1 VTDVTRSENEGWSG
15 YGAERSQP
23 VATGGKCN
31 AVETRRNRPKPLP
44 WVATSCRVNGK
55 EGVDGSSP
63 SEGFRFLPA
72 QVLVPFSGSA
82 TNSRFDVH
90 PASTNVHRL
99 LLGPADGRRA
109 SAGLPGASAATRC
122 SASRRQADLRF
133 TSVFGICARA

>member
-1 VTDVTRSENEGWSG
+1 MEPLWS
-15 YGAERSQP
+15 P
-23 VATGGKCN
+23 VVATGGN
-31 AVETRRNRPKPLP
+31 QRQIVQRPKGRKEAKTDAVGCDRPP
-44 WVATSCRVNGK
+44 ATFHGK

-99 LLGPADGRRA
+99 LLEPADGLRQRAGAARRERGTA
-109 SAGLPGASAATRC
+109 ML
-122 SASRRQADLRF
+122 ASRRQTNLRF
-133 TSVFGICARA
+133 TLVFGIRARA

>member
-1 VTDVTRSENEGWSG
+1 MEPRGFNQWQSTANRLS
-15 YGAERSQP
+15 AEAAKTSQIR
-23 VATGGKCN
+23 CDD
-31 AVETRRNRPKPLP
+31 
-44 WVATSCRVNGK
+44 K

-99 LLGPADGRRA
+99 LLGPADGLRQRA
-109 SAGLPGASAATRC
+109 GAAGRERC
-122 SASRRQADLRF
+122 NAVLGFSPTD
-133 TSVFGICARA
+133 